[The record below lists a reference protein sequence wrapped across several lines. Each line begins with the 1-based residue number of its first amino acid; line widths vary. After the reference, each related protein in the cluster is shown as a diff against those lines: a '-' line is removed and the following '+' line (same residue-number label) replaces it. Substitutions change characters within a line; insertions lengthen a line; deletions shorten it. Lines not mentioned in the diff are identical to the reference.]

1 MAFEANIE
9 KFNGP
14 LDLMLHLIR
23 EEKLDIFDLD
33 MELLCEQYLN
43 YINTMIDLKLEVES
57 EYLVELTT
65 LLEYKSKKLLP
76 KREDETLED
85 NYEEDPKERLIRRLL
100 EYQRF
105 KEAAEQLEDRFIER
119 QSQYAK
125 AMSDSESLIKV
136 DEVKVYE
143 GEVRDL
149 WRAMNRVL
157 RRQMIARPLSTKL
170 ATKEVSIEDIR
181 NCTDILNDR
190 LKGTIVTELKDK
202 MAAIKPILDKSVKRH
217 EMLFNAFYGAFVK
230 FASETMYFSGKSNL
244 MYQPEFSDV
253 EKLKELMKVVDDS
266 KLFRDLFDQKDDK
279 TLALKTSSGS
289 ELYWVDDMAVVS
301 SNIQINENEK
311 ARLMVVG
318 PNRMQYDRVLSL
330 LDYIASEIEKIYKY

>member
-170 ATKEVSIEDIR
+170 ATKEVSIEDR
-181 NCTDILNDR
+181 ILMIKARFIELDEIFNFKALVDDCEN
-190 LKGTIVTELKDK
+190 IHDFVVTFL
-202 MAAIKPILDKSVKRH
+202 AILDLCKNQILSFK
-217 EMLFNAFYGAFVK
+217 
-230 FASETMYFSGKSNL
+230 
-244 MYQPEFSDV
+244 
-253 EKLKELMKVVDDS
+253 VDDS
-266 KLFRDLFDQKDDK
+266 DEIW
-279 TLALKTSSGS
+279 LK
-289 ELYWVDDMAVVS
+289 
-301 SNIQINENEK
+301 K
-311 ARLMVVG
+311 
-318 PNRMQYDRVLSL
+318 
-330 LDYIASEIEKIYKY
+330 EIG